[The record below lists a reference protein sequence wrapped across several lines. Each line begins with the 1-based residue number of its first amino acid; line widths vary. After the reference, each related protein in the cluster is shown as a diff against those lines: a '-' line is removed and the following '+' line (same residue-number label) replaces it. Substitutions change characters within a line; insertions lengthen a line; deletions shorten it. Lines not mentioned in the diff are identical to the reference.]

1 MRERMDKRQGGW
13 LWFVGVVA
21 ERTGEVVVGRGE
33 VGVEHVDCEPQGAR
47 VRAMG
52 WVCRLSTDSSR
63 IRNSIAGFLHT
74 LHRQKEAA

>member
-1 MRERMDKRQGGW
+1 MRERVDKRQGGCGG
-13 LWFVGVVA
+13 LWVWVA

-52 WVCRLSTDSSR
+52 WVCRLSTDSRR
-63 IRNSIAGFLHT
+63 IRNSIASFLHT